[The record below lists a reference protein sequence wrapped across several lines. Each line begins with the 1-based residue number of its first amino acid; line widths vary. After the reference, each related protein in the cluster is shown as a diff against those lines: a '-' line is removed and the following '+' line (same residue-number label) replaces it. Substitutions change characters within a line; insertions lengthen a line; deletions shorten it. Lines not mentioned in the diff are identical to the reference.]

1 MIKDVSARAIYNSR
15 GEKTIRASV
24 VTDKGSFSAAAPSG
38 KSRGK
43 YETAIVDAERSVK
56 QINKIRSFL
65 KGKRED
71 DHDRV
76 DIFLEKFSANIS
88 TAVSMACWRASFNN
102 DVYKFNRTVKQFP
115 FPVGNVIGG
124 GVHGGYASIQE
135 FLVIPLRARTI
146 KEAIETNF
154 SIWRIVGKILSSKG
168 RVAGRNDEGAWIA
181 KMDDLKVL
189 ELLSRVAK
197 EYGAS
202 IGVDFAASQ
211 LYYGGKYVYRHHFK
225 RIRQEDQIE
234 FVRHLIETYKL
245 VYVEDPFHEND
256 FGSFHELTRKTKAW
270 IVGDDLYATQP
281 KRISRARRESGGAI
295 IKIDQAG
302 TVTKAMEV
310 SEIAKL
316 KRMKRVVSHRSGETS
331 DSFISDFSVAIGSE
345 LIKCGV
351 AGGERVEKLNRLMQ
365 IWDEV
370 ESPRMKKL
378 RI

>member
-1 MIKDVSARAIYNSR
+1 MIKDVSAGAIYNSR

-24 VTDKGSFSAAAPSG
+24 MTERGVFSASAPSG

-43 YETAIVDAERSVK
+43 HEAKVVDAERAVK
-56 QINKIRSFL
+56 QIIKIRNFL
-65 KGKRED
+65 RGKRED
-71 DHDRV
+71 DHDRIDV
-76 DIFLEKFSANIS
+76 FLEKFSANIS

-102 DVYKFNRTVKQFP
+102 DMYKFNRTVKGFP

-124 GVHGGYASIQE
+124 GVHGGYTSIQE
-135 FLVIPLRARTI
+135 FLVIPLKARTI

-154 SIWRIVGKILSSKG
+154 SIWRIVGRMLSSNG

-181 KMDDLKVL
+181 KLDDLKVL
-189 ELLSRVAK
+189 ELLSRVAG
-197 EYGAS
+197 EYGAA

-211 LYYGGKYVYRHHFK
+211 LYSGGKYVYRHHFK

-234 FVRHLIETYKL
+234 FVRYLIDAYKL

-256 FGSFHELTRKTKAW
+256 FDSFHELTRKTKAC

-281 KRISRARRESGGAI
+281 KRISRARRESSGVI

-310 SEIAKL
+310 SDIARL
-316 KRMKRVVSHRSGETS
+316 KRMKRVVSHRSGETG

-345 LIKCGV
+345 FIKCGV

-365 IWDEV
+365 IWN
-370 ESPRMKKL
+370 ESDGSRMKKIKL
-378 RI
+378 